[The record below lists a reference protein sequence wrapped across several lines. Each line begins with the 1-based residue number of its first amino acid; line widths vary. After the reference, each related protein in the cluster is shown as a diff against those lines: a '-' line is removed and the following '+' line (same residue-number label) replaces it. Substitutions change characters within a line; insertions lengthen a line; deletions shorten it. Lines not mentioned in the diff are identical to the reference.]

1 MTNAVTYSRVSTQE
15 QRQHGYSLRQQKEA
29 LRAYCLGEGWEI
41 VAEVEDGGQS
51 GASFERPGLDRV
63 RDLVAGGGID
73 LVVAQDRDRFAR
85 EPAYLYLLKKEFSEQ
100 GTRLRALND
109 RGDDSPE
116 GELTDGILD
125 QLAKFERAKI
135 AERSRRGKMQKARE
149 GRLIAGHTPNYGFRY
164 NGGRDGYVVH
174 EPEMEVVRRIFR
186 MVGAE
191 GASMHGV
198 RKALDREGVPTPQT
212 PRKAK
217 RPEERRWWSK
227 RTIRDIIEDDCYRPH
242 SHEEIALHLAP
253 DVAARLDPE
262 ASYGVWWFGRRHT
275 THERVA
281 EVGADGTREYRLRQK
296 TVVKPREQW
305 IAVPVPDAGVP
316 GALVEAA
323 RARIKD
329 RVPTPSSGDR
339 LYELRG
345 VLFCGDCGSRMVTNR
360 VLQPGTKRPAH
371 YYRCPKRQHFGK
383 EACPNGR
390 HLRAEGVE
398 GMVWEAVERGLSEP
412 QALSRQYDR
421 LLERM
426 REGMRRDPD
435 REMAAYAN
443 RLADVE
449 RRRAAFQDMAAEGLI
464 SFGELRAKL
473 AGLDEVRGAAEAEV
487 EKLRGARE
495 RLEFMEQERDY
506 VLGELARVSNGAGE
520 DMTPD
525 DKARQYRGMGL
536 KALADREG
544 NVELTGGMFVEWGP
558 SSR

>member
-1 MTNAVTYSRVSTQE
+1 
-15 QRQHGYSLRQQKEA
+15 
-29 LRAYCLGEGWEI
+29 
-41 VAEVEDGGQS
+41 
-51 GASFERPGLDRV
+51 
-63 RDLVAGGGID
+63 
-73 LVVAQDRDRFAR
+73 
-85 EPAYLYLLKKEFSEQ
+85 
-100 GTRLRALND
+100 
-109 RGDDSPE
+109 
-116 GELTDGILD
+116 
-125 QLAKFERAKI
+125 
-135 AERSRRGKMQKARE
+135 MQKARE
-149 GRLIAGHTPNYGFRY
+149 GKVIAGHTPNYGFRY
-164 NGGRDGYVVH
+164 NGARDGYVVH
-174 EPEMEVVRRIFR
+174 EPEMEVIRRIFR

-198 RKALDREGVPTPQT
+198 CKALDREGVPTPQT

-217 RPEERRWWSK
+217 HPEERRWWSK

-242 SHEEIALHLAP
+242 AHEEIAPRLSP
-253 DVAARLDPE
+253 DVAARLDSE

-281 EVGADGTREYRLRQK
+281 EVGADGTRDYRLRQK
-296 TVVKPREQW
+296 TAVKPREQW

-323 RARIKD
+323 RARIRD
-329 RVPTPSSGDR
+329 RAPTPSTGDR
-339 LYELRG
+339 LNELRG
-345 VLFCGDCGSRMVTNR
+345 VLFCEHCGSRMATNR

-371 YYRCPKRQHFGK
+371 YYRCPKRQHLGK

-398 GMVWEAVERGLSEP
+398 ALVWGAVEEALSRP

-421 LLERM
+421 LLERV
-426 REGMRRDPD
+426 REGLRRDPD
-435 REMAAYAN
+435 REMAAYA
-443 RLADVE
+443 RRVAEVE
-449 RRRAAFQDMAAEGLI
+449 RKRAAFQDMAAEGLI

-473 AGLDEVRGAAEAEV
+473 TGLDDVRGAAEAEV

-495 RLEFMEQERDY
+495 RLEFLKQERDY

-525 DKARQYRGMGL
+525 DKAAQYRGMSL

-544 NVELTGGMFVEWGP
+544 NVELTGGVFVEWGP
-558 SSR
+558 SS

>member
-1 MTNAVTYSRVSTQE
+1 
-15 QRQHGYSLRQQKEA
+15 
-29 LRAYCLGEGWEI
+29 
-41 VAEVEDGGQS
+41 
-51 GASFERPGLDRV
+51 
-63 RDLVAGGGID
+63 
-73 LVVAQDRDRFAR
+73 
-85 EPAYLYLLKKEFSEQ
+85 
-100 GTRLRALND
+100 
-109 RGDDSPE
+109 
-116 GELTDGILD
+116 
-125 QLAKFERAKI
+125 
-135 AERSRRGKMQKARE
+135 MQKARE
-149 GRLIAGHTPNYGFRY
+149 GKVIAGHTPNYGFRY
-164 NGGRDGYVVH
+164 NGARDGYVVH
-174 EPEMEVVRRIFR
+174 EPEMEVIRRIFR

-198 RKALDREGVPTPQT
+198 CKALDREGVPTPQT

-217 RPEERRWWSK
+217 HPEERRWWSK

-242 SHEEIALHLAP
+242 AHEEIAPRLSP
-253 DVAARLDPE
+253 DVAARLDSE

-281 EVGADGTREYRLRQK
+281 EVGADGTRDYRLRQK
-296 TVVKPREQW
+296 TAVKPSEQW

-323 RARIKD
+323 RARIRD
-329 RVPTPSSGDR
+329 RAPTPSTGDR
-339 LYELRG
+339 LNELRG
-345 VLFCGDCGSRMVTNR
+345 VLFCEHCGSRMATNR

-371 YYRCPKRQHFGK
+371 YYRCPKRQHLGK

-398 GMVWEAVERGLSEP
+398 ALVWGAVEEALSRP

-421 LLERM
+421 LLERV
-426 REGMRRDPD
+426 REGLKRDPD
-435 REMAAYAN
+435 REMAAYA
-443 RLADVE
+443 RRVAEVE
-449 RRRAAFQDMAAEGLI
+449 RKRAAFQDMAAEGLI

-473 AGLDEVRGAAEAEV
+473 TGLDDVRGAAEAEV

-495 RLEFMEQERDY
+495 RLEFLKQERDY

-525 DKARQYRGMGL
+525 DKAAQYRGMSL

-544 NVELTGGMFVEWGP
+544 NVELTGGVFVEWGP
-558 SSR
+558 SS